1 MLIKLTLFLIALG
14 AGFLLIRWRT
24 RVATQK
30 LLQQTIPDGA
40 IDLPPHPDGLLLLFH
55 QPHCGPCREISE
67 SFDSLAV
74 TAPGRALKINVTEQ
88 LELARHLGIRATPTT
103 LLIRDNTVDAA
114 FIGPLSLQKL
124 QGLLK
129 LTP

>member
-14 AGFLLIRWRT
+14 AGFLFIRWRI
-24 RVATQK
+24 RVATQN
-30 LLQQTIPDGA
+30 LLQQTLPDGA
-40 IDLPPHPDGLLLLFH
+40 IDLPPHPDGILLLFH

-67 SFDSLAV
+67 HFDHLAD
-74 TAPGRALKINVTEQ
+74 TAPGRVLKINVSEQ
-88 LELARHLGIRATPTT
+88 LELARTLGIRATPTT
-103 LLIRDNTVDAA
+103 LLIRDNAVEAA
-114 FIGPLSLQKL
+114 FIGPISLQRL